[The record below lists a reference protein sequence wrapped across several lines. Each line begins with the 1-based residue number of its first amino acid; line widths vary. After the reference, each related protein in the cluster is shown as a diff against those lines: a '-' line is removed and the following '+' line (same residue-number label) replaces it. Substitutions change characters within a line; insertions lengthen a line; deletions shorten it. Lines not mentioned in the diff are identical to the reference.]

1 MSYSVTYTTTK
12 PENVQWFK
20 DVQPSTV
27 KTINEWIV
35 TNPGL
40 ISVGKDVVT
49 STTLVKTYVFDSE
62 QSFNAYKAANNL
74 NANVAA
80 RRAYNEQN
88 GITTSIRKP

>member
-12 PENVQWFK
+12 PANVLWFK
-20 DVQPSTV
+20 DVEPSTV
-27 KTINEWIV
+27 KTINEWLV

-40 ISVGKDVVT
+40 ISVSKDVVT
-49 STTLVKTYVFDSE
+49 STTLVKTCVFDSE

-74 NANVAA
+74 NANVIA

-88 GITTSIRKP
+88 GITTSIQKP